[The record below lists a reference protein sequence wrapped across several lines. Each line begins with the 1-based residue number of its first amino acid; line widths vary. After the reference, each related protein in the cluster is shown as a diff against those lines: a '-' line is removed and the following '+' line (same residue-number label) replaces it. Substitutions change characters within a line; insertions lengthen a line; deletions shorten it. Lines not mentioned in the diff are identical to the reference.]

1 MGGTAQAHVSLIEQC
16 IRYHW
21 RAHLPHDEGE
31 KAWSDRPFDAVSYV
45 WRGVKGVWTLEE
57 DGGRGKVDLGFE
69 GTGVVPRSVEGMRE
83 RRGAASAEARMR

>member
-1 MGGTAQAHVSLIEQC
+1 
-16 IRYHW
+16 
-21 RAHLPHDEGE
+21 
-31 KAWSDRPFDAVSYV
+31 
-45 WRGVKGVWTLEE
+45 VWTLEE